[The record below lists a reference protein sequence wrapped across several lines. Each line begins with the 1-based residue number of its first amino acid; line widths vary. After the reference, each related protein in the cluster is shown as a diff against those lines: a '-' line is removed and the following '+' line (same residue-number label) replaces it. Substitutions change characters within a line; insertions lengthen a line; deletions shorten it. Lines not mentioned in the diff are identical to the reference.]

1 MHDPE
6 AAREGGLFVAVAG
19 RRWPLLVVDSITEAI
34 GRGAGC
40 AVVSGSHGGI
50 SAARFALEARVALA
64 VFNDAGVGRDAAGIA
79 GLDGLQR
86 EGVPACAVRHDSAR
100 IGDARSTWDDGV
112 ISHANA
118 AAVALGARAG
128 LAVRTWLRRA

>member
-1 MHDPE
+1 MRDPE
-6 AAREGGLFVAVAG
+6 AAREGGPFVAAAG

-50 SAARFALEARVALA
+50 SAARFALEARVGLA
-64 VFNDAGVGRDAAGIA
+64 VFNDAGVGRDDAGIA
-79 GLDGLQR
+79 GLDVLQC
-86 EGVPACAVRHDSAR
+86 EGVAACAVGHDSAR
-100 IGDARSTWDDGV
+100 ICDARSTWDDGV

-128 LAVRTWLRRA
+128 LAVRAWLRPV